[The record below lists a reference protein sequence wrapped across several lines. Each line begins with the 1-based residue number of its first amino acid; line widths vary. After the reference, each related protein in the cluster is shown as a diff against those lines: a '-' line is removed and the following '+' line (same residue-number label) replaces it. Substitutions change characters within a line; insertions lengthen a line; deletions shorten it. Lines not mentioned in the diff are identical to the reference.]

1 MARATAPQG
10 RVVTVS
16 WVTTA
21 RLEHDPEKACR
32 GLDPGWKPI
41 FRNAPFSTKESK
53 RESFHAETI
62 AL

>member
-41 FRNAPFSTKESK
+41 FRNA
-53 RESFHAETI
+53 HAHQKVDALIVQAEKI